1 MILIELQRLFAQ
13 LMLLDQDSC
22 ATTKL
27 TESFGWSS
35 SEHFQQH
42 DVQELNRILFAAIE
56 GSLVNTRQAKLINN
70 LYKGTCVNKIRCLSC
85 LNVAEREVFNREIN
99 HILFTWN
106 LI

>member
-1 MILIELQRLFAQ
+1 
-13 LMLLDQDSC
+13 MLLDQDSC

-35 SEHFQQH
+35 NEHFQQH

-56 GSLVNTRQAKLINN
+56 GSLVNTRQAKLIAN

-85 LNVAEREVFNREIN
+85 LNIAEREVITSRLLSIES
-99 HILFTWN
+99 L
-106 LI
+106 